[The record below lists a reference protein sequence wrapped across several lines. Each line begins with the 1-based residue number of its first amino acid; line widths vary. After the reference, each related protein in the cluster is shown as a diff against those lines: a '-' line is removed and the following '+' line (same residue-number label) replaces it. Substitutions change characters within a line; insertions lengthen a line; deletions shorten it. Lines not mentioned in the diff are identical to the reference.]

1 MVTYREIWENKVRQK
16 EMKGTSAKQLVA
28 QAIMYHYLI
37 LL

>member
-1 MVTYREIWENKVRQK
+1 MVTSRGEIETNEREP
-16 EMKGTSAKQLVA
+16 KQLVA